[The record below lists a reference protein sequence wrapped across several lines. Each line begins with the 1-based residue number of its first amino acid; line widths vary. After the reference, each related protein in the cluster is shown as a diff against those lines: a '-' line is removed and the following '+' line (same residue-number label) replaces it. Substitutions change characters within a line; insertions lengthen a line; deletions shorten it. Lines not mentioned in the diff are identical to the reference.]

1 VGWGLNLVDL
11 SMAKTKEPSPRDELS
26 AELDINSSED
36 QQINLDDLLDRE
48 PNMDTIGIPSEL
60 ADQLAQID
68 IVDLMPK
75 LPVLSMPT
83 TSSVRAAQASLAEL
97 FSSQALL
104 DEALHSGAARELYAL
119 NAFLLL
125 NKTGAVRIIVYDSL
139 SIGDIP
145 LPLGDSHRVQN
156 VRHTSHPLGHCHV
169 LLSEY
174 NIGSNQYQTALL
186 PISFRFLKSAGK
198 NIHFIDF
205 KTAQLALLFQY
216 VGESILA
223 IEHHWKHAQDLPSRF
238 QRNIKETL
246 QGKEEP
252 NLAQSLYQ
260 LAATGFCT
268 EIVKEWLTDELAQRV
283 C

>member
-11 SMAKTKEPSPRDELS
+11 SMNKKKESPPKEELS
-26 AELDINSSED
+26 LDLDLDSTVD

-48 PNMDTIGIPSEL
+48 PSIDTIGIPSEL
-60 ADQLAQID
+60 ADQLVQLD
-68 IVDLMPK
+68 IMDLMPK

-83 TSSVRAAQASLAEL
+83 TTMRSMQPSLAEL

-104 DEALHSGAARELYAL
+104 DEALHSGAARELHAL
-119 NAFLLL
+119 NSFLLL
-125 NKTGAVRIIVYDSL
+125 DGSGAIRIIVYDSL

-145 LPLGDSHRVQN
+145 LPLKNTSNIQN
-156 VRHTSHPLGHCHV
+156 VKHASHPMGHCHV
-169 LLSEY
+169 VLSEY
-174 NIGSNQYQTALL
+174 NTSPNEYQAALL

-246 QGKEEP
+246 LEKEEP

-268 EIVKEWLTDELAQRV
+268 EALKEWLTDELAERV
-283 C
+283 